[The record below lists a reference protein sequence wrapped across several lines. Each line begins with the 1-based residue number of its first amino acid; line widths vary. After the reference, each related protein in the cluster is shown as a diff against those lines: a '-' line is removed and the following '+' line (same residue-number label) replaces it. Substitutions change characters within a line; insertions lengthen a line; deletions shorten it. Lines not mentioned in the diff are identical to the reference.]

1 MGLENKTV
9 LVTGAAGDIG
19 RAITRRFVNEG
30 ARVMQADLSES
41 PMQQTV
47 QDLGEASCDYCILD
61 VTSEEQ
67 TIAAVARTV
76 ERFGGLD
83 VFIANAGVEGQI
95 GNIVDGDVAK
105 LMQVLEVNVKGPWLG
120 MKHAIA
126 VMRDQGGGSI
136 ILTSSGA
143 GVKGSPGTAPY
154 NASKHAVIGL
164 MRCAALECAPH
175 NIRVNT
181 VNPGP
186 LEGRMMASIAEGYG
200 PEASAQFA
208 ELVKQQ
214 TPLGRFGKAEEVAAL
229 MAFLA
234 SDDASYCTG
243 GVYMVDGGNST

>member
-1 MGLENKTV
+1 MGLENKAV
-9 LVTGAAGDIG
+9 LLTGAAGDIG
-19 RAITRRFVNEG
+19 RTIARRFVNEG
-30 ARVMQADLSES
+30 ARVMLADLNES
-41 PMQQTV
+41 PLQQTV
-47 QDLGEASCDYCILD
+47 QELGEKVCDFCVLD

-76 ERFGGLD
+76 ERFGSLD
-83 VFIANAGVEGQI
+83 VFIANAGIEGKI
-95 GNIVDGDVAK
+95 SDIVDGDVAN

-136 ILTSSGA
+136 IITSSGA

-186 LEGRMMASIAEGYG
+186 IEGRMMTSIADGYG
-200 PEASAQFA
+200 PEASAQFSD
-208 ELVKQQ
+208 LVKQQ